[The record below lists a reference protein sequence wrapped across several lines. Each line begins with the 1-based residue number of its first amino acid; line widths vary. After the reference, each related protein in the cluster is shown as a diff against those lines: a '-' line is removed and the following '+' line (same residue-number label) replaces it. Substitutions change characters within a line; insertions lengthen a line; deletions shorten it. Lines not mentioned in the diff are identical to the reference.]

1 MSSQCRRSGP
11 DRWWRERM
19 AACIALLISV
29 VVSEPALSA
38 PHSDEKDA
46 WGGIRLFEAGLSAR
60 NQTTLTRSDGSGFA
74 KVRFD
79 IGAMEITWE
88 VEYEGLTSSPTAIHL
103 HGPAQPGTNAV
114 QIIDLGIN
122 GLVSPITGTLKVSDS
137 HVQYMLLGWTYVLLK
152 TEKYPNGEL
161 RGKLDTVPPPGF
173 KRVNTD

>member
-1 MSSQCRRSGP
+1 MSSQCWSSGP
-11 DRWWRERM
+11 DMWRREWM
-19 AACIALLISV
+19 ATCIALLLSV
-29 VVSEPALSA
+29 VVAAPVLSA
-38 PHSDEKDA
+38 SNSYEKDA
-46 WGGIRLFEAGLSAR
+46 WGGVRLFEADLSAR
-60 NQTTLTRSDGSGFA
+60 YQTTLTRSEGGGFA

-79 IGAMEITWE
+79 IDTMEITWE
-88 VEYEGLTSSPTAIHL
+88 VEYDGLTSSPTAIHL

-152 TEKYPNGEL
+152 TEKYANGEL

-173 KRVNTD
+173 KRVTTD